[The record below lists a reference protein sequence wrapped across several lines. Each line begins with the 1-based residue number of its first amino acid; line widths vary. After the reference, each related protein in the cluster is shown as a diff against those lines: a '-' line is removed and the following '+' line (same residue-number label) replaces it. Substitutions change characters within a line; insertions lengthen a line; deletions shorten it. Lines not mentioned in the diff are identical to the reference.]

1 MDLTREID
9 ASRNAAARI
18 VADLFAM
25 LGLTAGVVLGRIRRE
40 LHRDILRVLRPAES
54 AVRRLIAVLARGVI
68 VKARPP
74 RPAPTSLARATP
86 GQQRLSFRLFDAR
99 PPLRLAKSPAK
110 TGPRPQPRISFFGDG
125 EARRISLS
133 REPRPKEEH
142 VDPSHL
148 LRRLEAVRAALA
160 NLPHQAR
167 RLARAL
173 ARRQRSPRLKLK
185 GPLRPGHPPGF
196 RRRARREV
204 DHVLH
209 RCDWLAREAL
219 PPDTS

>member
-9 ASRNAAARI
+9 ASRNAAAHI
-18 VADLFAM
+18 VAGLFAM
-25 LGLTAGVVLGRIRRE
+25 LGLTAGAVLGRIRRE
-40 LHRDILRVLRPAES
+40 LHRDILKVLRPAES
-54 AVRRLIAVLARGVI
+54 AVRRLIVVFARGVI

-74 RPAPTSLARATP
+74 RPAPTGLARAIP
-86 GQQRLSFRLFDAR
+86 GQQRFYFRLFDAR
-99 PPLRLAKSPAK
+99 PPLRLATRPGK

-125 EARRISLS
+125 EVRRISLT
-133 REPRPKEEH
+133 REPRPQEEH
-142 VDPSHL
+142 VEAANL
-148 LRRLEAVRAALA
+148 VRRLTAVQAALSD
-160 NLPHQAR
+160 LPRQAK

-204 DHVLH
+204 DHLLR